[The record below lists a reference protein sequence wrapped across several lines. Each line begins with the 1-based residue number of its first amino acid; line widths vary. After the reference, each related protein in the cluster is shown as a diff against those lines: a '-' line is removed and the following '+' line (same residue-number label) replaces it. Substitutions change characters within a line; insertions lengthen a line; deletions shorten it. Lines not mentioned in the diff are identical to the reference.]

1 MDPPEPSADETIVD
15 PSTVRLPGSANPP
28 ASPDHDVLI
37 TGSRFIEPGNPI
49 VLARNSAKQEALERQ
64 KVRFDVSHYAHL
76 NVSDVL
82 SDYLSHVHS
91 SCDSEIEMVKKLQLK
106 YETALTEF
114 GSQLTDAKTRLA
126 DQEAEIKI
134 ANSKLQLSLSETEK
148 LKTSLTEKK
157 KSWADEK
164 TLLVQRAEAAEA
176 ALEEVTTELTSL
188 KNRVSQMVSVIF
200 GGATVHWGS
209 TGTCYYLPCQSRTQ
223 PFE

>member
-106 YETALTEF
+106 YET
-114 GSQLTDAKTRLA
+114 RLA